1 MYLRS
6 IRSTAI
12 KLWIFVK
19 FCLIEQQLRQLNQ
32 LNAQSGI
39 LRKLQQVGQLFHSF
53 PPYLFI
59 KAHSSHTLLVWIV
72 DDCVHWS
79 LNPKAIIPSQSL
91 IRL

>member
-19 FCLIEQQLRQLNQ
+19 YCLIEQQLRQLNQLNQ

-39 LRKLQQVGQLFHSF
+39 LRKLQQFGQLFHSF
-53 PPYLFI
+53 PQYLF
-59 KAHSSHTLLVWIV
+59 KPT
-72 DDCVHWS
+72 VHIPYWS
-79 LNPKAIIPSQSL
+79 G
-91 IRL
+91 